1 MNGQVY
7 EPLKALECL
16 SKLFESLEIPYFLV
30 GSFASGIRGQFRATN
45 DIDIVCNISKEKT
58 HRFIAECQKEF
69 YADSY
74 AIQEALSI
82 NLTFNIIHNE
92 AFIKIDIFPPKTDL
106 EINEFD
112 RSERILLPNSSSE
125 IYVASIEYNIVA
137 KFRWYLL
144 SGRQLEKQIE
154 DIKGMLFVGKSID
167 YSYIDLWL
175 EKLLMKKN
183 FYEKFGEFKK

>member
-1 MNGQVY
+1 MDGQVY
-7 EPLKALECL
+7 EPVKALECL

-45 DIDIVCNISKEKT
+45 DIDIVCNISKETT

-74 AIQEALSI
+74 AIQEALST

-106 EINEFD
+106 EINEFY
-112 RSERILLPNSSSE
+112 RSEKILLPNSNSE

-154 DIKGMLFVGKSID
+154 DINGMLFVGKSID
-167 YSYIDLWL
+167 YTYIDLWL
-175 EKLLMKKN
+175 EKLSMKKN
-183 FYEKFGEFKK
+183 FYEKFGKFKK